1 MRFLLRKWV
10 VFMNS
15 KFWFLTKQS
24 LKKKFGSKWFIW
36 VNILLAIVIIAL
48 ININS
53 IISFFGGDFSKDTN
67 VLVIDK
73 TEKSYPIFK
82 ASLENVI
89 ADEEEKGTINVKET
103 KKSEKE
109 LKKEL
114 KNNDVVV
121 VFDNNEEKFVTTKV
135 ISKEKIDNTTY
146 QYLQQSLNATKTNIA
161 LIKTNT
167 DPNLLAKI
175 SSPMEINRVVLN
187 DNKSVDENMEMIMGT
202 VFPTIILPF
211 FMLII
216 FLVQMIGG
224 EICEEKTTKSMEII
238 ISNVSPKT
246 HLLSK
251 VVASNIFIISQGL
264 LVLLYAVIGLLINT
278 KGQGLNMMPELGTIL
293 STMNE
298 SGFTT
303 KLITLIPF
311 ALVIMILSFLAYSL
325 IAGILASMTTNME
338 DFQQIQTPIMLVL
351 LAGYY
356 LAIMAGMFEGSTF
369 IKILSYVPFLS
380 CLVAPSLYMIGQ
392 VGIIDLIISIVILIA
407 FIFLMV
413 KYGLKVYKVGILNY
427 SNEKIWSRFA
437 KALKS
442 KDV

>member
-1 MRFLLRKWV
+1 
-10 VFMNS
+10 MNS

-114 KNNDVVV
+114 KNNEVVV

>member
-1 MRFLLRKWV
+1 
-10 VFMNS
+10 MNN

-24 LKKKFGSKWFIW
+24 LKKKIGSKWFIW

-73 TEKSYPIFK
+73 TEISYPIFK
-82 ASLENVI
+82 TALENVI
-89 ADEEEKGTINVKET
+89 TDEEDKGTIKVKET
-103 KKSEKE
+103 KKSEKA
-109 LKKEL
+109 LKKDL
-114 KNNDVVV
+114 KDNEVIVIFN
-121 VFDNNEEKFVTTKV
+121 NNEEKFVTTKI
-135 ISKEKIDNTTY
+135 ISKSKIDNVTY

-161 LIKTNT
+161 LVKTNT

-187 DNKSVDENMEMIMGT
+187 DNKNIDENMEMIMGT

-251 VVASNIFIISQGL
+251 VVASNVFIISQGL
-264 LVLLYAVIGLLINT
+264 LLLLYAVIGLLINT
-278 KGQGLNMMPELGTIL
+278 KGQGLSMMPELGTIL

-311 ALVIMILSFLAYSL
+311 ALVIMVLSFLAYSL

-356 LAIMAGMFEGSTF
+356 LAIMAGMFEGSTL

-392 VGIIDLIISIVILIA
+392 VGIIDLIISIIILII
-407 FIFLMV
+407 FIVLMV

-427 SNEKIWSRFA
+427 SNEKIWNKFA

>member
-1 MRFLLRKWV
+1 
-10 VFMNS
+10 MNN

-73 TEKSYPIFK
+73 TEISYPIFK
-82 ASLENVI
+82 TALENVI
-89 ADEEEKGTINVKET
+89 TDEEDKGTIKVKET
-103 KKSEKE
+103 KKSEKA
-109 LKKEL
+109 LKKDL
-114 KNNDVVV
+114 KDNEVIVIFN
-121 VFDNNEEKFVTTKV
+121 NNEEKFVTTKI
-135 ISKEKIDNTTY
+135 ISKSKIDNVTY

-161 LIKTNT
+161 LVKTNT

-187 DNKSVDENMEMIMGT
+187 DNKNIDENMEMIMGT

-251 VVASNIFIISQGL
+251 VVASNVFIISQGL
-264 LVLLYAVIGLLINT
+264 LLLLYAVIGLLINT
-278 KGQGLNMMPELGTIL
+278 KGQGLSMMPELGTIL

-311 ALVIMILSFLAYSL
+311 ALVIMVLSFLAYSL

-356 LAIMAGMFEGSTF
+356 LAIMAGMFEGSTL

-392 VGIIDLIISIVILIA
+392 VGIIDLIISIIILII
-407 FIFLMV
+407 FIVLMV

-427 SNEKIWSRFA
+427 SNEKIWNKFA